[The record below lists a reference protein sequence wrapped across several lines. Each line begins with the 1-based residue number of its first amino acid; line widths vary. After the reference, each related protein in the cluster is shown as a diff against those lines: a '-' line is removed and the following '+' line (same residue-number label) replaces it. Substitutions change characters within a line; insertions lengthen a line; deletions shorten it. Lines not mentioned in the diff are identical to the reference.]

1 MKKKGFTLVE
11 LLAVII
17 ILAIIA
23 LIAIPA
29 IMDSIEKAKRNAFK
43 DSVYQTF
50 QEVESYLVK
59 NNLKEIPEEGIDV
72 KDIEFKNNIFV
83 SGKLIISQ
91 SGNVKAVNVGD
102 GKYCAIG
109 EKDAL
114 EIFDGEC
121 DLSIPTCELKS
132 KEQIGVGGWY
142 GFNPTIIM
150 NTMPVKS
157 GRLSYGIGTTENYI
171 YTVSGIG
178 KIGTAEYQTTGDQ
191 PVTIYCYVQNISEV
205 RGSNEIEVSIDKTA
219 PTSADFSYST
229 SGKSITMVAS
239 GTDAESGIARYQ
251 FSIDGGS
258 TWTPVQSSNTYTFTN
273 LDPIVY
279 TMKARVYNGTYQ
291 ESDKENN
298 MYKESNTKQVSLAQL
313 EVPTYTIAPS
323 NWTAGNVDVTVHFS
337 KDGVY
342 LVKPFQTVASNVEA
356 TTCSHVYNGTYTC
369 DGQRTK
375 TLQAGVWYQVAS
387 SPTLTFTDNGSIIA
401 QVSDGLNYKSSSTF
415 NVANIDRVKPVASAG
430 QPSGTAGENG
440 WYKNLTLQIGA
451 QKSGASGISRVYYC
465 VTSGATCNPTTS
477 GSNGQR
483 ITIGNNNTGQRVCVK
498 VVGGTGIESDIVCSD
513 AYKVDGTAPTAKFTL
528 NGETA
533 IVTCSDNYGIN
544 SGNSGTTWA
553 LSGTS
558 NQTKSYTCKDMAGNT
573 YTASYTYKYNS
584 CKTGKN
590 DCQPGYINGDWSSCA
605 TGNNSCQPGH
615 IQVWKDCLTGSPNAC
630 QGGYKWDSCATTTNT
645 CKGAYSCSSGT
656 LQSNNKCSLLK
667 AVNKTTIK
675 KPMLSVD
682 SCTKSCPSFG
692 GQCQTTANTVHCVY
706 EMKSCDTANGYQMNS
721 SGTWCYKYVDAN
733 YDPCA
738 TGSADECVAGNK
750 WDNCA
755 TTTNT
760 CKGGYVNGDWS
771 ECATGSNTC
780 QPGYEQVWVTC
791 ATGANTCKGG
801 FQM

>member
-1 MKKKGFTLVE
+1 
-11 LLAVII
+11 
-17 ILAIIA
+17 
-23 LIAIPA
+23 
-29 IMDSIEKAKRNAFK
+29 MDSIEKAKRNAFK

-375 TLQAGVWYQVAS
+375 TLQGGVWYQVAS

-584 CKTGKN
+584 CKTG
-590 DCQPGYINGDWSSCA
+590 S
-605 TGNNSCQPGH
+605 NS
-615 IQVWKDCLTGSPNAC
+615 C
-630 QGGYKWDSCATTTNT
+630 QGGYNEIWSD
-645 CKGAYSCSSGT
+645 
-656 LQSNNKCSLLK
+656 
-667 AVNKTTIK
+667 
-675 KPMLSVD
+675 
-682 SCTKSCPSFG
+682 
-692 GQCQTTANTVHCVY
+692 
-706 EMKSCDTANGYQMNS
+706 
-721 SGTWCYKYVDAN
+721 
-733 YDPCA
+733 CA
-738 TGSADECVAGNK
+738 TGEESSCQGGWNQVWESCLTQTQSCSTVEDKNNCVEYKCTLYKSCRHQECSKSYTEYSSSEECQKACGSTRCRLLSGKSVCEKELCVYKTSRHSSCGTETVYGSDCNNANSKTCNQYG
-750 WDNCA
+750 
-755 TTTNT
+755 TTQVCNPVCQGGWKNT
-760 CKGGYVNGDWS
+760 TWNDCK
-771 ECATGSNTC
+771 TGSPSTC
-780 QPGYEQVWVTC
+780 QPGMVENKNDYNPCKFGE
-791 ATGANTCKGG
+791 NTCRGG